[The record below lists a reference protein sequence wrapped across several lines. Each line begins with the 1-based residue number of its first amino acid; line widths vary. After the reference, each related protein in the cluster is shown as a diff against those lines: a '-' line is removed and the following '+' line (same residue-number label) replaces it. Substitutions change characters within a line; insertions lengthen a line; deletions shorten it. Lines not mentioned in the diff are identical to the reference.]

1 MGNSGYM
8 PASNI
13 VKVCTIGVYGSTR
26 AAFFDAL
33 QAAGVDVL
41 LDIRRRRAVRGSQ
54 YTFANAERLT
64 SELAAREIEYRH
76 VLDLAPDKETLAL
89 QGAAD
94 TEAKRLKS
102 ERTELAPDYV
112 KQYVSRT
119 LSRFDF
125 SAFARELDTFRTPAL
140 FCIERI
146 PEACHRSL
154 VAPKLAK
161 ALGTEEIVH
170 LIPQGAAYDTLS
182 LLRQIKRNR
191 NARRKRFG

>member
-1 MGNSGYM
+1 MVSRV
-8 PASNI
+8 

-33 QAAGVDVL
+33 EAAGVDVL
-41 LDIRRRRAVRGSQ
+41 LDIRRRRAVRGTQ

-64 SELAAREIEYRH
+64 AELAAREIEYRH
-76 VLDLAPDKETLAL
+76 ILELAPDNDTLAT
-89 QGAAD
+89 QHAAD
-94 TEAKRLKS
+94 DTAKRLKS
-102 ERTELAPDYV
+102 ERTELAPEYIE
-112 KQYVSRT
+112 KYVSRT

-125 SAFARELDTFRTPAL
+125 SALARELEPFSTPVL

-161 ALGTEEIVH
+161 ALRTSEILH
-170 LIPQGAAYDTLS
+170 LIPEGAAFETQR

-191 NARRKRFG
+191 SARRKRFG

>member
-1 MGNSGYM
+1 M
-8 PASNI
+8 
-13 VKVCTIGVYGSTR
+13 KVCTIGVYGSTR

-33 QAAGVDVL
+33 EAAGVDVF

-64 SELAAREIEYRH
+64 GELAAREIEYRH
-76 VLDLAPDKETLAL
+76 VLDLAPDRETLAL
-89 QGAAD
+89 QHAAD
-94 TEAKRLKS
+94 DDAKRLKS
-102 ERTELAPDYV
+102 ERTELAAEYI

-125 SAFARELDTFRTPAL
+125 SGLARELKAFNTPVL

-146 PEACHRSL
+146 PDACHRSL

-161 ALGTEEIVH
+161 AVGTNEIVH
-170 LIPQGAAYDTLS
+170 LIPEGAAFETIR
-182 LLRQIKRNR
+182 LLRKIKRDR
-191 NARRKRFG
+191 STRRRRFG